1 MSISFSTR
9 RGVQLALAISLVVN
23 LFGLAFIGARLWHNR
38 VGRGVLIET
47 ESGGAAPSMR
57 AVLREIIAN
66 LPSKDGEMLRDAFIG
81 RLPELAMLN
90 RQSLAAVDQVRA
102 DIAQQPFDLA
112 KTQAD
117 MLISRD
123 ARQQIGAAIQETL
136 LGVLPKMSD
145 EGRRTLAQY
154 RLGAP
159 R

>member
-23 LFGLAFIGARLWHNR
+23 LFGLAFIGERLWHNR

-66 LPSKDGEMLRDAFIG
+66 LPSKDGEMLRDAFMG

-90 RQSLAAVDQVRA
+90 RQSLAAVDQVRT
-102 DIAQQPFDLA
+102 DIAQQPFDFA

-136 LGVLPKMSD
+136 LGVLPRMSD